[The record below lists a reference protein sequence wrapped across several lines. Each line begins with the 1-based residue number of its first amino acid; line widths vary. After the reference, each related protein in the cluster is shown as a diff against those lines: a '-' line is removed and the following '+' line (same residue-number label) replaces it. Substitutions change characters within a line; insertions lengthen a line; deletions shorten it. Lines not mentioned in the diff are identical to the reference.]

1 MSARS
6 RSRAPRPQVWPLR
19 ERTRAGCPDRK
30 STRLNS
36 SHSQISYAAFCLKKK
51 NIDHVLASMR
61 ALLADATLEELFFQR
76 YAERELM
83 HYALLDNENQGHGPI
98 ILSVDAAR
106 KLR

>member
-51 NIDHVLASMR
+51 NIDIVYYCTGRGECYVAEGVMRKYVRCYAVL
-61 ALLADATLEELFFQR
+61 FQLG
-76 YAERELM
+76 ERQIFIARRNPEVG
-83 HYALLDNENQGHGPI
+83 ENT
-98 ILSVDAAR
+98 STDV
-106 KLR
+106 